1 MGADYEGQEKAL
13 AILRALPREAK
24 EYIAHHVRNCLAG
37 AVGNIDLIRRA
48 GLDDEVS
55 RRLDVADECLAH
67 AVEDLKKIEC

>member
-1 MGADYEGQEKAL
+1 
-13 AILRALPREAK
+13 
-24 EYIAHHVRNCLAG
+24 VRNCLAG